1 MKMIL
6 DVDTGIDDALAIA
19 YAIGKEEIDLIG
31 ITTVFGNV
39 NVYDA
44 SKNSLNILKLLDS
57 ENIPV
62 YLLDMNKKEVES
74 FFTGRMAL
82 GILL

>member
-31 ITTVFGNV
+31 ITTVFW
-39 NVYDA
+39 
-44 SKNSLNILKLLDS
+44 KCKCL
-57 ENIPV
+57 
-62 YLLDMNKKEVES
+62 
-74 FFTGRMAL
+74 
-82 GILL
+82 

>member
-1 MKMIL
+1 MIL

-19 YAIGKEEIDLIG
+19 YAIGKEEVDLIG

-44 SKNSLNILKLLDS
+44 SRNSLKYFKAFRL
-57 ENIPV
+57 
-62 YLLDMNKKEVES
+62 
-74 FFTGRMAL
+74 
-82 GILL
+82 

>member
-19 YAIGKEEIDLIG
+19 YAIGKEEVDLIG

-44 SKNSLNILKLLDS
+44 SKYSLQGTTQGNGLTGGLP
-57 ENIPV
+57 PV
-62 YLLDMNKKEVES
+62 RFSM
-74 FFTGRMAL
+74 
-82 GILL
+82 

>member
-44 SKNSLNILKLLDS
+44 SKNSLNILKLLFLVI
-57 ENIPV
+57 E
-62 YLLDMNKKEVES
+62 
-74 FFTGRMAL
+74 
-82 GILL
+82 